1 MPLVTPILA
10 PIILLALL
18 RLVARPPSP
27 LFSHPRAVRRF
38 AARPFLTVVVAAACV
53 LVASDAFGCPNC
65 KDAVNTSDPDG
76 LNLARGYFYSILI
89 MLAMPCTLISSF
101 GIYVWRE
108 MQRQKRAGL
117 PLDDGIS
124 DARVAGPYDR
134 PSSEPN
140 AVPHQ

>member
-1 MPLVTPILA
+1 MAGLSS
-10 PIILLALL
+10 LL
-18 RLVARPPSP
+18 RSCHA
-27 LFSHPRAVRRF
+27 
-38 AARPFLTVVVAAACV
+38 AARPLLFVAVVAACA
-53 LVASDAFGCPNC
+53 VAAGDAMGCPNC

-117 PLDDGIS
+117 QPAEQTVSGPP
-124 DARVAGPYDR
+124 VAGPYDQ
-134 PSSEPN
+134 PLSEPVTLPN
-140 AVPHQ
+140 P

>member
-1 MPLVTPILA
+1 MPGQSSSLSVSPPASRVTSSVAAKP
-10 PIILLALL
+10 LLM
-18 RLVARPPSP
+18 
-27 LFSHPRAVRRF
+27 
-38 AARPFLTVVVAAACV
+38 VVVAAVCM

-76 LNLARGYFYSILI
+76 LNVARGYFYSILI

-117 PLDDGIS
+117 TATDQSVGSGPVSGMH
-124 DARVAGPYDR
+124 AR
-134 PSSEPN
+134 SLSEPI
-140 AVPHQ
+140 APESMTAGQP